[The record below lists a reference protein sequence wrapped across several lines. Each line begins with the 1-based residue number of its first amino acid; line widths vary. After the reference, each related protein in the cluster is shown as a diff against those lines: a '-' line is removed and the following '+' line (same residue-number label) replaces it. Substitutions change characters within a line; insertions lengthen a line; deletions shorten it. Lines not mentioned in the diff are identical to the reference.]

1 LIFFVYERGKTGRI
15 LEPGVKSLT
24 HTHTH
29 TQARSVLRIFP
40 AYNAACS
47 PRGPGLLLWTWAQW
61 PHEVN
66 PLGCALKEHNN
77 VVPVY
82 GMMNRRVCNK

>member
-29 TQARSVLRIFP
+29 TLRLAVSYASSPHTMQRALPAGRASCCEHGLNDLMRSIHWAAR
-40 AYNAACS
+40 
-47 PRGPGLLLWTWAQW
+47 
-61 PHEVN
+61 
-66 PLGCALKEHNN
+66 
-77 VVPVY
+77 
-82 GMMNRRVCNK
+82 